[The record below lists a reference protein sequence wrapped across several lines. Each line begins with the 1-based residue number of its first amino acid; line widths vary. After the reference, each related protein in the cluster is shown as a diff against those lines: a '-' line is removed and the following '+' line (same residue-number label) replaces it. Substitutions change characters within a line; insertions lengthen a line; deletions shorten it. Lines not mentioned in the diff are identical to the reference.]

1 MCWPRSLL
9 KSGATVEEAE
19 GFETEAPED
28 TLSRFFI
35 FKPLVVGKDHKPL
48 YSMQRITINYLF

>member
-28 TLSRFFI
+28 TLSSFFI
-35 FKPLVVGKDHKPL
+35 FTPLVVGKDPQAFVFNAK
-48 YSMQRITINYLF
+48 NYLF